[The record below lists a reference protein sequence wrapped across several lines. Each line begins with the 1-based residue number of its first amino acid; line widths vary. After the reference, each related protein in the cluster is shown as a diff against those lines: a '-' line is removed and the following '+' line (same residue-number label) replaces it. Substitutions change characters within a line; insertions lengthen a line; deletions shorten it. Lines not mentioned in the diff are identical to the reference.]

1 MVSTKYTKQVYDPLV
16 GKFIRVI
23 KPTDIFTMA
32 TTSTGLKSGNEIITT
47 SSAATS
53 NYDLYIHNV
62 IITAS
67 SNNAT
72 GYLTAGT
79 STVLPFII
87 TGSVPLE
94 IYSSGMPLFKVTGP
108 GTLSV
113 FAVTQAAW
121 TTYVSGVREPKFLK
135 VETSTA

>member
-1 MVSTKYTKQVYDPLV
+1 MASTKYIKQIYDPLV
-16 GKFIRVI
+16 GKFIREI

-32 TTSTGLKSGNEIITT
+32 QTSTALAAANNNFST

-53 NYDLYIHNV
+53 NYDIYIHNV
-62 IITAS
+62 VITCS

-113 FAVTQAAW
+113 FASIRADW
-121 TTYVSGVREPKFLK
+121 TAHVSGVREPKFVK